1 MNKKICIISPG
12 AYPLLV
18 GDKYTKT
25 TGGAEAQ
32 LTVIGQSL
40 AEQGYDINFLVGDFE
55 QSDFEQVDQ
64 IKTYKVPLRYM
75 GGSNIHIFYDWIRL
89 LSTLLRINADIHII
103 KLPRNLLAIIGL
115 FCKFRR
121 KKLIFVGQIDTDVEL
136 AFLRKVDGLVNFW
149 LYRIGIKQ
157 VDYVIAQN
165 EIQKSGFKKTFNREA
180 KVIKNVITLPINSNY
195 KKENYILWVG
205 SSLQKKQPEKFIE
218 LAKMLPDL
226 NFKMIV
232 SSSSEDQDNIVQE
245 AANKEDN
252 IEFLGFVPFNEI
264 RQYFGKAKL
273 FISTSLRE
281 GFPNTFLQSWQY
293 GTPVVSLNVDPD
305 GVIEHYQLGRLS
317 KTMDQMTLDIKEL
330 VHDIG
335 LWNEFS
341 QNSKKYVNNY
351 HSRNAIVK
359 EYIDVFDKL

>member
-1 MNKKICIISPG
+1 MSPG
-12 AYPLLV
+12 AYPLLA

-55 QSDFEQVDQ
+55 QPDFEKIDQ

-75 GGSNIHIFYDWIRL
+75 GGSNVHIFSDWIRL

-121 KKLIFVGQIDTDVEL
+121 KKLIFIGQIDTDVEL
-136 AFLRKVDGLVNFW
+136 AFLRKADGLVNYW
-149 LYRIGIKQ
+149 LYRIGMKQ
-157 VDYVIAQN
+157 VDCVIAQN
-165 EIQKSGFKKTFNREA
+165 EIQKSGFKNTFNREA

-226 NFKMIV
+226 SFKMIV
-232 SSSSEDQDNIVQE
+232 SSSSEHQDNYVQE
-245 AANKEDN
+245 AASNVNN
-252 IEFLGFVPFNEI
+252 IEYLGFVPFNEI
-264 RQYFGKAKL
+264 RQYFGKANL

-293 GTPVVSLNVDPD
+293 GTPVISLHVDPD
-305 GVIEHYQLGRLS
+305 GVINQYQLGKIS
-317 KTMDQMTLDIKEL
+317 VSIKQMSVDVKEL
-330 VHDIG
+330 INNSV
-335 LWNEFS
+335 LCNELS
-341 QNSKKYVNNY
+341 ENSKKYVKKF
-351 HSRNAIVK
+351 HSRNAIV
-359 EYIDVFDKL
+359 EQYIDIFESL